1 MKKVT
6 IRKKN
11 TLQLQITGIVGLIL
25 LTACLLLTANSLFS
39 AHNYYDSLLEAG
51 LIERET
57 YVSDT
62 TPPVA
67 YDSDITHDSDM
78 ESGTNPGY
86 GSDSEYSADMGYDP
100 DMTYQDVSSR
110 FSRQSVVFMAVIVL
124 FALAA
129 TYWAVGKMLRP
140 LKRLIHSVQ
149 TTDDYNLAHRVDSTG
164 AQGEVLVLNE
174 AYNDM
179 LERLEEAFLIQK
191 SFAANAAHE
200 LKTPLA
206 VIKSSL
212 QVLEMMPAPKV
223 EDYREFMDD
232 TDKSLNRII
241 KTVEGLL
248 ALANLAEVP
257 VQQEVELSS
266 LLEQAVQE
274 LSLKASAAEVEVHF
288 QNDTPMFTKGSP
300 DLLYRAFYNLIENAV
315 KYNLPGGKVLITLKK
330 ENGIG
335 IEADAL
341 PHIYEPFYRA
351 DQSRSQ
357 KIPGSGLGLAVV
369 KMITEKHKGEIK
381 TESEPGKGAAFT
393 ILLDLSLSPTA

>member
-1 MKKVT
+1 ME
-6 IRKKN
+6 N

-86 GSDSEYSADMGYDP
+86 SSDPYSASDPQYGSDSEYSADMGYDP

-110 FSRQSVVFMAVIVL
+110 FSRQSVVFMVVIVL

-149 TTDDYNLAHRVDSTG
+149 TTGDYNLDHRVDSTG

-232 TDKSLNRII
+232 TDKSLNRSI

-274 LSLKASAAEVEVHF
+274 LSLKMTPPCLQKAARIF
-288 QNDTPMFTKGSP
+288 FTAPS
-300 DLLYRAFYNLIENAV
+300 I
-315 KYNLPGGKVLITLKK
+315 I
-330 ENGIG
+330 
-335 IEADAL
+335 
-341 PHIYEPFYRA
+341 
-351 DQSRSQ
+351 
-357 KIPGSGLGLAVV
+357 
-369 KMITEKHKGEIK
+369 
-381 TESEPGKGAAFT
+381 
-393 ILLDLSLSPTA
+393 